1 MALFGSARDASL
13 VRSVNRELINNFVD
27 MEVAFYKLVLEDS
40 RANIYDESDN
50 KVYYSPMRIPCL
62 IEKGEKNYVGDDAGY
77 DSTREGFFNFLR
89 DDLKD
94 SNIKGNIGIGHTRWA
109 THGVP
114 NDVNAHP
121 HSDNSE
127 EFAIIHNGIIE
138 NYAEIKKDLLEE
150 GFEFKSDTDTEVVAV
165 ELSRKWNGQL
175 LKTVTDVAKNLEGT
189 YALVVTTTKEEGTIV
204 AGRLMSP
211 LVLGV
216 GENEVFLASDSA
228 AILEHTNKMI
238 FLENGDFVEIKNGQ
252 YKLFDSELNEIER
265 EIQEID
271 WEVSEAE
278 KLGHDHFM
286 YKEILEQSEVI
297 ERTISGRLETTSKEI
312 PIKQDEASKYE
323 KIWIVACGTA
333 YHAGLFGKDLF
344 EKVLGVP
351 VSVELASE
359 FRYREP
365 IVGENDLGIVISQSG
380 ETMDT
385 IAATEL
391 LKENG
396 AHVLALV
403 NVVGSSLARMADS
416 VFYLHVGPEIGVAS
430 TKAYLGML
438 VGQLLLA
445 KHWDSA
451 NKLDVSFDE
460 IAELPKLIEETMDC
474 EKQIK
479 DLSEKIYKKN
489 DIYFIGRGL
498 DYALAAEGALKL
510 KEISYLHAEAL
521 AAGEL
526 KHGTLALIEDG
537 TPIIV
542 TASQN
547 HLLDKTTSNVQEV
560 IARGA
565 YVIAIGDNQS
575 EKLENISD
583 EYVTLPD
590 SNEILTTVI
599 SIIPLQFIAY
609 HVANLN
615 GESIDQ
621 PRNLAKSVTVE

>member
-1 MALFGSARDASL
+1 MCGIIGYSGPKQPLPILLDGLSR
-13 VRSVNRELINNFVD
+13 
-27 MEVAFYKLVLEDS
+27 LEY
-40 RANIYDESDN
+40 R
-50 KVYYSPMRIPCL
+50 
-62 IEKGEKNYVGDDAGY
+62 GY
-77 DSTREGFFNFLR
+77 DSAGIAITDGQNLTIEKKEGKLQV
-89 DDLKD
+89 LKD
-94 SNIKGNIGIGHTRWA
+94 HLLDKEINGNIGIGHTRWA

-114 NDVNAHP
+114 SDENAHP
-121 HSDNSE
+121 HYDRNKD
-127 EFAIIHNGIIE
+127 FAIIHNGIIE
-138 NYAEIKKDLLEE
+138 NYAEMKEE
-150 GFEFKSDTDTEVVAV
+150 LQSDDYQFESETDTEVVAV
-165 ELSRKWNGQL
+165 ELSKQWTGNL
-175 LKTVTDVAKNLEGT
+175 LETVCKVAKELDGT
-189 YALVVTTTKEEGTIV
+189 YALVVTTTKQSDTIV
-204 AGRLMSP
+204 AGRMMSP

-216 GENEVFLASDSA
+216 GEGEVFLASDSA

-238 FLENGDFVEIKNGQ
+238 FLENGDFVEIKDGSYQ
-252 YKLFDSELNEIER
+252 LFDINMNKISR
-265 EIQEID
+265 EVQEID

-278 KLGHDHFM
+278 KSGHDHFM
-286 YKEILEQSEVI
+286 YKEILEQAEVI
-297 ERTISGRLETTSKEI
+297 ERTITGRLEIGSEEI
-312 PIKQDEASKYE
+312 PVDLNKAKQFE

-365 IVGENDLGIVISQSG
+365 IVGKNDLGIVISQSG

-391 LKENG
+391 LKENN

-416 VFYLHVGPEIGVAS
+416 VLYLHVGPEIGVAS

-445 KHWDSA
+445 KHWDESE
-451 NKLDVSFDE
+451 NLETTFDE
-460 IAELPKLIEETMDC
+460 IKQLPSLIKETLKC
-474 EKQIK
+474 ETQIK
-479 DLSEKIYKKN
+479 EISKSINEKK

-526 KHGTLALIEDG
+526 KHGTLALIENG
-537 TPIIV
+537 TPVIV
-542 TASQN
+542 TASQH

-560 IARGA
+560 KARGA
-565 YVIAIGDNQS
+565 YVIAIGDNS
-575 EKLENISD
+575 SKKLQDISND
-583 EYVTLPD
+583 YVTLPEA
-590 SNEILTTVI
+590 SEMLSTIV

>member
-1 MALFGSARDASL
+1 MCGIIGYSGPKEPLPI
-13 VRSVNRELINNFVD
+13 LISG
-27 MEVAFYKLVLEDS
+27 LSRLEY
-40 RANIYDESDN
+40 R
-50 KVYYSPMRIPCL
+50 
-62 IEKGEKNYVGDDAGY
+62 GY
-77 DSTREGFFNFLR
+77 DSAGVALIDGDNLSIEKKEGKLSV
-89 DDLKD
+89 LKEHLEGT
-94 SNIKGNIGIGHTRWA
+94 SIKGNIGIGHTRWA

-114 NDVNAHP
+114 SDVNAHP
-121 HSDNSE
+121 HSDNAN

-138 NYAEIKKDLLEE
+138 NYAELKDDLIQDDYNFISE
-150 GFEFKSDTDTEVVAV
+150 TDTEVVAV
-165 ELSRKWNGQL
+165 ELSRKWNGEL
-175 LKTVTDVAKNLEGT
+175 LDTVLDVAKSLEGT
-189 YALVVTTTKEEGTIV
+189 YALVVTSTKQPGTIV
-204 AGRLMSP
+204 AGRMMSP

-216 GENEVFLASDSA
+216 GEGEVFLASDSA
-228 AILEHTNKMI
+228 AILEYTNKMI
-238 FLENGDFVEIKNGQ
+238 FLENGDFVEINDGNFTLYDKEKNVITR
-252 YKLFDSELNEIER
+252 D
-265 EIQEID
+265 IQVID

-278 KLGHDHFM
+278 KAGHDHFM
-286 YKEILEQSEVI
+286 YKEILEQAEVI
-297 ERTISGRLETTSKEI
+297 ERTISGRIEKNSTEI
-312 PIKQDEASKYE
+312 PIHLDKAKKFE

-365 IVGENDLGIVISQSG
+365 IIGKNDLAIVISQSG

-396 AHVLALV
+396 SHVLALV

-445 KHWDSA
+445 KHWDSN
-451 NKLDVSFDE
+451 NKLDTSLEE
-460 IAELPKLIEETMDC
+460 IKALPYLIEEALKC
-474 EKQIK
+474 EDQVKEISK
-479 DLSEKIYKKN
+479 LIYKKK

-526 KHGTLALIEDG
+526 KHGTLALIEEG
-537 TPIIV
+537 TPVIV
-542 TASQN
+542 TASQR

-565 YVIAIGDNQS
+565 YVIAVGDVSSKKLKDISNNYIALPETS
-575 EKLENISD
+575 EMLSTI
-583 EYVTLPD
+583 
-590 SNEILTTVI
+590 I

>member
-1 MALFGSARDASL
+1 MCGIIGYSGPKEPLPI
-13 VRSVNRELINNFVD
+13 LISG
-27 MEVAFYKLVLEDS
+27 LSRLEY
-40 RANIYDESDN
+40 R
-50 KVYYSPMRIPCL
+50 
-62 IEKGEKNYVGDDAGY
+62 GY
-77 DSTREGFFNFLR
+77 DSAGVALIDGDNLSIEKKEGKLSV
-89 DDLKD
+89 LKEHLEGA
-94 SNIKGNIGIGHTRWA
+94 SIKGNIGIGHTRWA

-114 NDVNAHP
+114 SDVNAHP
-121 HSDNSE
+121 HADNAN

-138 NYAEIKKDLLEE
+138 NYAELKDDLIQDDYSFISE
-150 GFEFKSDTDTEVVAV
+150 TDTEVVAV
-165 ELSRKWNGQL
+165 ELSRKWNGEL
-175 LKTVTDVAKNLEGT
+175 LDTVLDVAKSLEGT
-189 YALVVTTTKEEGTIV
+189 YALVVTSTKQPGTIV
-204 AGRLMSP
+204 AGRMMSP

-216 GENEVFLASDSA
+216 GEGEVFLASDSA
-228 AILEHTNKMI
+228 AILEYTNKMI
-238 FLENGDFVEIKNGQ
+238 FLENGDFVEINDGNFTLYDVEKNVITR
-252 YKLFDSELNEIER
+252 D
-265 EIQEID
+265 IQIID

-278 KLGHDHFM
+278 KAGHDHFM
-286 YKEILEQSEVI
+286 YKEILEQAEVI
-297 ERTISGRLETTSKEI
+297 ERTITGRIEKNSTEI
-312 PIKQDEASKYE
+312 PIHLDKAKKFE

-344 EKVLGVP
+344 EKVLGIP

-391 LKENG
+391 LKENS

-445 KHWDSA
+445 KHWDSSD
-451 NKLDVSFDE
+451 KLDVSFDE
-460 IAELPKLIEETMDC
+460 ISELPKLIEQTMAC

-479 DLSEKIYKKN
+479 DISEKIYKKN

-526 KHGTLALIEDG
+526 KHGTLALIQDG

-575 EKLENISD
+575 KKLENISN

-609 HVANLN
+609 HVANLK

>member
-1 MALFGSARDASL
+1 MCGIIGYSGQRKPLPILLDGLSR
-13 VRSVNRELINNFVD
+13 
-27 MEVAFYKLVLEDS
+27 LEY
-40 RANIYDESDN
+40 R
-50 KVYYSPMRIPCL
+50 
-62 IEKGEKNYVGDDAGY
+62 GY
-77 DSTREGFFNFLR
+77 DSAGIAIIDGESLTIEKKEGKLQV
-89 DDLKD
+89 LKD
-94 SNIKGNIGIGHTRWA
+94 HLVDKEINGNIGIGHTRWA

-114 NDVNAHP
+114 SDENAHP
-121 HSDNSE
+121 HYDNNQD
-127 EFAIIHNGIIE
+127 FAIIHNGIIE
-138 NYAEIKKDLLEE
+138 NYAEMKEVLLNENN
-150 GFEFKSDTDTEVVAV
+150 EFKSETDTEVVAV
-165 ELSRKWNGQL
+165 ELSRQWTGNL
-175 LKTVTDVAKNLEGT
+175 LETVCNVAKGLEGT
-189 YALVVTTTKEEGTIV
+189 YALVVTTIKEPETIV
-204 AGRLMSP
+204 AGRMMSP

-216 GENEVFLASDSA
+216 GEDEVFLASDSA

-252 YKLFDSELNEIER
+252 YQLFDIDMNEITR
-265 EIQEID
+265 EVQIID

-278 KLGHDHFM
+278 KSGHDHFM

-297 ERTISGRLETTSKEI
+297 ERTITGRLELGSEQI
-312 PIKQDEASKYE
+312 PIDLEHAKKFE

-344 EKVLGVP
+344 EKVLGIP

-365 IVGENDLGIVISQSG
+365 IVGKNDLGIVISQSG

-391 LKENG
+391 LKDNG
-396 AHVLALV
+396 SHVLALV

-416 VFYLHVGPEIGVAS
+416 VLYLHVGPEIGVAS

-445 KHWDSA
+445 KHWDEF
-451 NKLDVSFDE
+451 NKLETSFDE
-460 IAELPKLIEETMDC
+460 ISELPFLIKKALEC
-474 EKQIK
+474 EPQIK
-479 DLSEKIYKKN
+479 EISKSINDKK

-526 KHGTLALIEDG
+526 KHGTLALIEKG
-537 TPIIV
+537 TPVVV
-542 TASQN
+542 TASQH

-560 IARGA
+560 KARGA
-565 YVIAIGDNQS
+565 YVIAIGDNS
-575 EKLENISD
+575 SKKLQDISD
-583 EYVTLPD
+583 NYVTLPEA
-590 SNEILTTVI
+590 SEMLSTII

>member
-1 MALFGSARDASL
+1 MNRNNLKQSLLQPARWNGDIMCGIVGYSGPKEPL
-13 VRSVNRELINNFVD
+13 PILING
-27 MEVAFYKLVLEDS
+27 LSRLEY
-40 RANIYDESDN
+40 R
-50 KVYYSPMRIPCL
+50 
-62 IEKGEKNYVGDDAGY
+62 GY
-77 DSTREGFFNFLR
+77 DSAGIAISDGNKIIVEKKEGKLDVLKNH
-89 DDLKD
+89 LKD
-94 SNIKGNIGIGHTRWA
+94 KNIKGNLGIGHTRWA

-138 NYAEIKKDLLEE
+138 NYAEIKKDLIEK
-150 GFEFKSDTDTEVVAV
+150 GFKFKSDTDTEVVAV

-175 LKTVTDVAKNLEGT
+175 LKTVTDVAKTLEGT
-189 YALVVTTTKEEGTIV
+189 YALVVTTTREEGTIV

-278 KLGHDHFM
+278 KLGYDHFM

-297 ERTISGRLETTSKEI
+297 ERTISGRLEKNSKEI

-333 YHAGLFGKDLF
+333 YHAGLFGKDIF

-451 NKLDVSFDE
+451 NKLDVSFNE
-460 IAELPKLIEETMDC
+460 IAELPKLIEETMAC

-479 DLSEKIYKKN
+479 EISEIICKKN

-526 KHGTLALIEDG
+526 KHGTLALIEEG

>member
-1 MALFGSARDASL
+1 MCGIIGYSGQ
-13 VRSVNRELINNFVD
+13 REPLPILLD
-27 MEVAFYKLVLEDS
+27 GLSRLEY
-40 RANIYDESDN
+40 R
-50 KVYYSPMRIPCL
+50 
-62 IEKGEKNYVGDDAGY
+62 GY
-77 DSTREGFFNFLR
+77 DSAGIAIIDGESLTIEKKEGKLQV
-89 DDLKD
+89 LKD
-94 SNIKGNIGIGHTRWA
+94 HLVDKEINGNIGIGHTRWA

-114 NDVNAHP
+114 SDENAHP
-121 HSDNSE
+121 HYDNNQD
-127 EFAIIHNGIIE
+127 FAIIHNGIIE
-138 NYAEIKKDLLEE
+138 NYAEMKEVLLNENN
-150 GFEFKSDTDTEVVAV
+150 EFKSETDTEVVSV
-165 ELSRKWNGQL
+165 ELSRQWTGNL
-175 LKTVTDVAKNLEGT
+175 LETVCNVAKGLEGT
-189 YALVVTTTKEEGTIV
+189 YALVVTTIKEPETIV
-204 AGRLMSP
+204 AGRMMSP

-216 GENEVFLASDSA
+216 GEDEVFLASDSA

-252 YKLFDSELNEIER
+252 YQLFDIDMNEITR
-265 EIQEID
+265 EVQIID

-278 KLGHDHFM
+278 KSGHDHFM

-297 ERTISGRLETTSKEI
+297 ERTITGRLELGSEQI
-312 PIKQDEASKYE
+312 PIDLEHAKKFE

-344 EKVLGVP
+344 EKVLGIP

-365 IVGENDLGIVISQSG
+365 IVGKNDLGIVISQSG

-391 LKENG
+391 LKDNG
-396 AHVLALV
+396 SHVLALV

-416 VFYLHVGPEIGVAS
+416 VLYLHVGPEIGVAS

-445 KHWDSA
+445 KHWDEF
-451 NKLDVSFDE
+451 NKLETSFDE
-460 IAELPKLIEETMDC
+460 ISELPFLIKKALEC
-474 EKQIK
+474 EPQIK
-479 DLSEKIYKKN
+479 EISKSINDKK

-526 KHGTLALIEDG
+526 KHGTLALIEKG
-537 TPIIV
+537 TPVVV
-542 TASQN
+542 TASQH

-560 IARGA
+560 KARGA
-565 YVIAIGDNQS
+565 YVIAIGDNS
-575 EKLENISD
+575 SKKLQDISD
-583 EYVTLPD
+583 NYVTLPEA
-590 SNEILTTVI
+590 SEMLSTII

>member
-1 MALFGSARDASL
+1 
-13 VRSVNRELINNFVD
+13 
-27 MEVAFYKLVLEDS
+27 MENIMCGIVGYSGPKEPLPILLGGLSRLEY
-40 RANIYDESDN
+40 R
-50 KVYYSPMRIPCL
+50 
-62 IEKGEKNYVGDDAGY
+62 GY
-77 DSTREGFFNFLR
+77 DSSGIAILNNNELIVEKKEGKLSSLIQHL
-89 DDLKD
+89 DGKT
-94 SNIKGNIGIGHTRWA
+94 IKGSIGIGHTRWA

-114 NDVNAHP
+114 SDKNAHP
-121 HSDNSE
+121 HSDNQN
-127 EFAIIHNGIIE
+127 EFAIIHNGIVE
-138 NYAEIKKDLLEE
+138 NYSEMKDELIEQ
-150 GFEFKSDTDTEVVAV
+150 GYTFSSDTDTEVVAV
-165 ELSRKWNGQL
+165 ELSNEWSGDL
-175 LKTVTDVAKNLEGT
+175 LETVLNVAKKLEGT
-189 YALVVTTTKEEGTIV
+189 YALVVTTVKQPDVIV
-204 AGRLMSP
+204 AGRMMSP

-216 GENEVFLASDSA
+216 GDDEVFLASDSA

-238 FLENGDFVEIKNGQ
+238 FLENGDFVKIENGHFE
-252 YKLFDSELNEIER
+252 LFDINKNKISR
-265 EIQEID
+265 EIQVID

-278 KLGHDHFM
+278 KGGHDHFM
-286 YKEILEQSEVI
+286 YKEILEQPEVI
-297 ERTISGRLETTSKEI
+297 ERTISGRLAGSESDI
-312 PIKQDEASKYE
+312 PISREEAQKFE

-365 IVGENDLGIVISQSG
+365 IVGKNDLGIVISQSG

-391 LKENG
+391 LKEND
-396 AHVLALV
+396 AHVLAFV

-416 VFYLHVGPEIGVAS
+416 VLYLHVGPEIGVAS

-438 VGQLLLA
+438 IGQLLVA
-445 KHWDSA
+445 KHWDEE
-451 NKLDVSFDE
+451 NKLNISYDE
-460 IAELPKLIEETMDC
+460 INELPKLIQETLNC
-474 EKQIK
+474 EDQIK
-479 DLSEKIYKKN
+479 SLSKKISKKK

-526 KHGTLALIEDG
+526 KHGTLALIEDD
-537 TPIIV
+537 TPVIV

-565 YVIAIGDNQS
+565 YVISIGDNS
-575 EKLENISD
+575 SKKLEDISN
-583 EYVTLPD
+583 EYVTLP
-590 SNEILTTVI
+590 TTSEVLSTII

>member
-1 MALFGSARDASL
+1 MCGIVGYSGPKEPLPILLGGLSR
-13 VRSVNRELINNFVD
+13 
-27 MEVAFYKLVLEDS
+27 LEY
-40 RANIYDESDN
+40 R
-50 KVYYSPMRIPCL
+50 
-62 IEKGEKNYVGDDAGY
+62 GY
-77 DSTREGFFNFLR
+77 DSAGIAILNNNDLIVEKKEGKLSS
-89 DDLKD
+89 LVQHLEGKT
-94 SNIKGNIGIGHTRWA
+94 IKGNIGIGHTRWA

-114 NDVNAHP
+114 SDKNAHP
-121 HSDNSE
+121 HSDNQN
-127 EFAIIHNGIIE
+127 EFAIIHNGIVE
-138 NYAEIKKDLLEE
+138 NYSEMKNELIEQ
-150 GFEFKSDTDTEVVAV
+150 GYTFSSDTDTEVVAV
-165 ELSRKWNGQL
+165 ELSKEWSGDL
-175 LKTVTDVAKNLEGT
+175 LETVLNVAKKLEGT
-189 YALVVTTTKEEGTIV
+189 YALVVTTVKQPDVIV
-204 AGRLMSP
+204 AGRMMSP

-216 GENEVFLASDSA
+216 GDDEVFLASDSA

-238 FLENGDFVEIKNGQ
+238 FLENGDFVKIENGHFE
-252 YKLFDSELNEIER
+252 LFDINKNKISR
-265 EIQEID
+265 EIQVID

-278 KLGHDHFM
+278 KGGHDHFM
-286 YKEILEQSEVI
+286 YKEILEQPEVI
-297 ERTISGRLETTSKEI
+297 ERTISGRLAGSESDI
-312 PIKQDEASKYE
+312 PISREEAQKFE

-365 IVGENDLGIVISQSG
+365 IVGKNDLGIVISQSG

-391 LKENG
+391 LKEND
-396 AHVLALV
+396 AHVLAFV

-416 VFYLHVGPEIGVAS
+416 VLYLHVGPEIGVAS

-438 VGQLLLA
+438 IGQLLVA
-445 KHWDSA
+445 KHWDEE
-451 NKLDVSFDE
+451 NKLNISYDE
-460 IAELPKLIEETMDC
+460 INELPKLIQETLNC
-474 EKQIK
+474 EDQIK
-479 DLSEKIYKKN
+479 SLSKKISKKK

-526 KHGTLALIEDG
+526 KHGTLALIEDD
-537 TPIIV
+537 TPVIV

-565 YVIAIGDNQS
+565 YVISIGDNS
-575 EKLENISD
+575 SKKLEDISN
-583 EYVTLPD
+583 EYVTLP
-590 SNEILTTVI
+590 TTSEVLSTII

>member
-1 MALFGSARDASL
+1 MCGIIGYSGPKQPLPIL
-13 VRSVNRELINNFVD
+13 
-27 MEVAFYKLVLEDS
+27 LEGLS
-40 RANIYDESDN
+40 RLEY
-50 KVYYSPMRIPCL
+50 R
-62 IEKGEKNYVGDDAGY
+62 GY
-77 DSTREGFFNFLR
+77 DSAGIAITDGPNLTIEKKEGKLQV
-89 DDLKD
+89 LKD
-94 SNIKGNIGIGHTRWA
+94 HLLNKEINVNIGIGHTRWA

-114 NDVNAHP
+114 SDENAHP
-121 HSDNSE
+121 HYDRNKD
-127 EFAIIHNGIIE
+127 FAIIHNGIIE
-138 NYAEIKKDLLEE
+138 NYAEMKEE
-150 GFEFKSDTDTEVVAV
+150 LQSDDYQFESETDTEVVAV
-165 ELSRKWNGQL
+165 ELSKQWTGNL
-175 LKTVTDVAKNLEGT
+175 LETVCKVAKELDGT
-189 YALVVTTTKEEGTIV
+189 YALVVTTTKQSDTIV
-204 AGRLMSP
+204 AGRMMSP

-216 GENEVFLASDSA
+216 GEGEVFLASDSA

-238 FLENGDFVEIKNGQ
+238 FLENGDFVEIKDGSYQ
-252 YKLFDSELNEIER
+252 LFDINMNKISR
-265 EIQEID
+265 EVQEID
-271 WEVSEAE
+271 WKVSEAE
-278 KLGHDHFM
+278 KSGHDHFM
-286 YKEILEQSEVI
+286 YKEILEQAEVI
-297 ERTISGRLETTSKEI
+297 ERTITGRLEIGSEEI
-312 PIKQDEASKYE
+312 PVDLNKAKQFE

-365 IVGENDLGIVISQSG
+365 LVGENDLGIVISQSG

-391 LKENG
+391 LKENN

-416 VFYLHVGPEIGVAS
+416 VLYLHVGPEIGVAS

-445 KHWDSA
+445 KHWDESE
-451 NKLDVSFDE
+451 NLETTFDE
-460 IAELPKLIEETMDC
+460 IKQLPSLIKETLKC
-474 EKQIK
+474 ETQIK
-479 DLSEKIYKKN
+479 EISKSINEKK

-526 KHGTLALIEDG
+526 KHGTLALIENG
-537 TPIIV
+537 TPVIV
-542 TASQN
+542 TASQH

-560 IARGA
+560 KARGA
-565 YVIAIGDNQS
+565 YVIAIGDNS
-575 EKLENISD
+575 SKKLQDISND
-583 EYVTLPD
+583 YVTLPEA
-590 SNEILTTVI
+590 SEMLSTIV

>member
-1 MALFGSARDASL
+1 MCGIIGYSGPKEPLPI
-13 VRSVNRELINNFVD
+13 LISG
-27 MEVAFYKLVLEDS
+27 LSRLEY
-40 RANIYDESDN
+40 R
-50 KVYYSPMRIPCL
+50 
-62 IEKGEKNYVGDDAGY
+62 GY
-77 DSTREGFFNFLR
+77 DSAGVALIDGDNLSIEKKEGKLSV
-89 DDLKD
+89 LKEHLEGTL
-94 SNIKGNIGIGHTRWA
+94 IKGNIGIGHTRWA

-114 NDVNAHP
+114 SDVNAHP
-121 HSDNSE
+121 HADNAN

-138 NYAEIKKDLLEE
+138 NYAELKDDLIQDDYSFISE
-150 GFEFKSDTDTEVVAV
+150 TDTEVVAV
-165 ELSRKWNGQL
+165 ELSRKWNGEL
-175 LKTVTDVAKNLEGT
+175 LDTVLDVAKSLEGT
-189 YALVVTTTKEEGTIV
+189 YALVVTSTKQPGTIV
-204 AGRLMSP
+204 AGRMMSP

-216 GENEVFLASDSA
+216 GEGEVFLASDSA
-228 AILEHTNKMI
+228 AILEYTNKMI
-238 FLENGDFVEIKNGQ
+238 FLENGDFVEINDGNYTLYDIEK
-252 YKLFDSELNEIER
+252 NEITR
-265 EIQEID
+265 DIQVID

-278 KLGHDHFM
+278 KAGHDHFM
-286 YKEILEQSEVI
+286 YKEILEQAEVI
-297 ERTISGRLETTSKEI
+297 ERTIAGRIEKNSTEI
-312 PIKQDEASKYE
+312 PIHLDKAKKFE

-344 EKVLGVP
+344 EKVLGIP

-451 NKLDVSFDE
+451 DKLDVSFDE
-460 IAELPKLIEETMDC
+460 ISELPKLIDQTMAC

-479 DLSEKIYKKN
+479 DISEKIYKKN

-537 TPIIV
+537 TPVIV

-575 EKLENISD
+575 KKLENISD

>member
-1 MALFGSARDASL
+1 MCGIIGYSGPKEPLPI
-13 VRSVNRELINNFVD
+13 LISG
-27 MEVAFYKLVLEDS
+27 LSRLEY
-40 RANIYDESDN
+40 R
-50 KVYYSPMRIPCL
+50 
-62 IEKGEKNYVGDDAGY
+62 GY
-77 DSTREGFFNFLR
+77 DSAGVALIDGDNLSIEKKEGKLSV
-89 DDLKD
+89 LKEHLEET
-94 SNIKGNIGIGHTRWA
+94 SIKGNIGIGHTRWA

-114 NDVNAHP
+114 SDVNAHP
-121 HSDNSE
+121 HADNAN

-138 NYAEIKKDLLEE
+138 NYAELKDDLIQDDYSFISE
-150 GFEFKSDTDTEVVAV
+150 TDTEVVAV
-165 ELSRKWNGQL
+165 ELSRKWNGEL
-175 LKTVTDVAKNLEGT
+175 LDTVLDVAKSLDGT
-189 YALVVTTTKEEGTIV
+189 YALVVTSTKQPGTIV
-204 AGRLMSP
+204 AGRMMSP

-216 GENEVFLASDSA
+216 GEGEVFLASDSA
-228 AILEHTNKMI
+228 AILEYTNKMI
-238 FLENGDFVEIKNGQ
+238 FLENGDFVEINDGNFTLYDIEKNVITR
-252 YKLFDSELNEIER
+252 D
-265 EIQEID
+265 IQVID

-278 KLGHDHFM
+278 KAGHDHFM
-286 YKEILEQSEVI
+286 YKEILEQAEVI
-297 ERTISGRLETTSKEI
+297 ERTIAGRIEKNSTEI
-312 PIKQDEASKYE
+312 PIHLDKAKKFE

-365 IVGENDLGIVISQSG
+365 IIGKNDLAIVISQSG

-396 AHVLALV
+396 SHVLALV

-445 KHWDSA
+445 KHWDSN
-451 NKLDVSFDE
+451 NKLDTSLEE
-460 IAELPKLIEETMDC
+460 IKALPSLIEEALKC
-474 EKQIK
+474 EDQVKQISK
-479 DLSEKIYKKN
+479 LIYKKK

-526 KHGTLALIEDG
+526 KHGTLALIEEG
-537 TPIIV
+537 TPVIV
-542 TASQN
+542 TASQR

-565 YVIAIGDNQS
+565 YVIAVGDVSSKKLKDISNNYIALPETS
-575 EKLENISD
+575 EMLSTI
-583 EYVTLPD
+583 
-590 SNEILTTVI
+590 I

>member
-1 MALFGSARDASL
+1 MCGIIGYSGPKQPLPIL
-13 VRSVNRELINNFVD
+13 
-27 MEVAFYKLVLEDS
+27 LEGLS
-40 RANIYDESDN
+40 RLEY
-50 KVYYSPMRIPCL
+50 R
-62 IEKGEKNYVGDDAGY
+62 GY
-77 DSTREGFFNFLR
+77 DSAGIAITDGPNLTIEKKEGKLQV
-89 DDLKD
+89 LKD
-94 SNIKGNIGIGHTRWA
+94 HLLNKEINGNIGIGHTRWA

-114 NDVNAHP
+114 SDENAHP
-121 HSDNSE
+121 HYDRNKD
-127 EFAIIHNGIIE
+127 FAIIHNGIIE
-138 NYAEIKKDLLEE
+138 NYAEMKEE
-150 GFEFKSDTDTEVVAV
+150 LQSDDYQFESETDTEVVAV
-165 ELSRKWNGQL
+165 ELSKQWTGNL
-175 LKTVTDVAKNLEGT
+175 LETVCKVAKELDGT
-189 YALVVTTTKEEGTIV
+189 YALVVTTTKQSDTIV
-204 AGRLMSP
+204 AGRMMSP

-216 GENEVFLASDSA
+216 GEGEVFLASDSA

-238 FLENGDFVEIKNGQ
+238 FLENGDFVEIKDGSYQ
-252 YKLFDSELNEIER
+252 LFDINMNKISR
-265 EIQEID
+265 EVQEID
-271 WEVSEAE
+271 WKVSEAE
-278 KLGHDHFM
+278 KSGHDHFM
-286 YKEILEQSEVI
+286 YKEILEQAEVI
-297 ERTISGRLETTSKEI
+297 ERTLTGRLEIGSEEI
-312 PIKQDEASKYE
+312 PVDLNKAKQFE

-391 LKENG
+391 LKENN

-416 VFYLHVGPEIGVAS
+416 VLYLHVGPEIGVAS

-445 KHWDSA
+445 KHWDESE
-451 NKLDVSFDE
+451 NLETTFDE
-460 IAELPKLIEETMDC
+460 IKQLPFLIKETLKC
-474 EKQIK
+474 ESQIK
-479 DLSEKIYKKN
+479 EISKSINEKK

-526 KHGTLALIEDG
+526 KHGTLALIENG
-537 TPIIV
+537 TPVIV
-542 TASQN
+542 TASQH

-560 IARGA
+560 KARGA
-565 YVIAIGDNQS
+565 YVIAIGDNS
-575 EKLENISD
+575 SKKLQDISND
-583 EYVTLPD
+583 YVTLPEA
-590 SNEILTTVI
+590 SEMLSTIV

>member
-1 MALFGSARDASL
+1 
-13 VRSVNRELINNFVD
+13 
-27 MEVAFYKLVLEDS
+27 MENIMCGIVGYSGPKEPLPILLGGLSRLEY
-40 RANIYDESDN
+40 R
-50 KVYYSPMRIPCL
+50 
-62 IEKGEKNYVGDDAGY
+62 GY
-77 DSTREGFFNFLR
+77 DSSGIAILNNNDLIIEKKEGKLSS
-89 DDLKD
+89 LVQHLEGKT
-94 SNIKGNIGIGHTRWA
+94 IKGSIGIGHTRWA

-114 NDVNAHP
+114 SDNNAHP
-121 HSDNSE
+121 HSDNQN
-127 EFAIIHNGIIE
+127 EFAIIHNGIVE
-138 NYAEIKKDLLEE
+138 NYSEMKDELIEQ
-150 GFEFKSDTDTEVVAV
+150 GYTFSSDTDTEVVAV
-165 ELSRKWNGQL
+165 ELSNEWSGDL
-175 LKTVTDVAKNLEGT
+175 LETVLNVAKKLEGT
-189 YALVVTTTKEEGTIV
+189 YALVVTTVKQPDVIV
-204 AGRLMSP
+204 AGRMMSP

-216 GENEVFLASDSA
+216 GDDEVFLASDSA

-238 FLENGDFVEIKNGQ
+238 FLENGDFVKIENGHFE
-252 YKLFDSELNEIER
+252 LFDINKNKISR
-265 EIQEID
+265 EIQVID

-278 KLGHDHFM
+278 KGGHDHFM
-286 YKEILEQSEVI
+286 YKEILEQPEVI
-297 ERTISGRLETTSKEI
+297 ERTISGRLAGSESDI
-312 PIKQDEASKYE
+312 PISREEAQKFE

-365 IVGENDLGIVISQSG
+365 IVGKNDLGIVISQSG

-391 LKENG
+391 LKEND
-396 AHVLALV
+396 AHVLAFV

-416 VFYLHVGPEIGVAS
+416 VLYLHVGPEIGVAS

-438 VGQLLLA
+438 IGQLLVA
-445 KHWDSA
+445 KHWDEE
-451 NKLDVSFDE
+451 NKLNISYDE
-460 IAELPKLIEETMDC
+460 INELPKLIQETLNC
-474 EKQIK
+474 EDQIK
-479 DLSEKIYKKN
+479 SLSKKISKKK

-526 KHGTLALIEDG
+526 KHGTLALIEDD
-537 TPIIV
+537 TPVIV

-565 YVIAIGDNQS
+565 YVISIGDNS
-575 EKLENISD
+575 SKKLEDISN
-583 EYVTLPD
+583 EYVTLP
-590 SNEILTTVI
+590 TTSEVLSTII

>member
-1 MALFGSARDASL
+1 MCGIIGYSGPKQPLPIL
-13 VRSVNRELINNFVD
+13 
-27 MEVAFYKLVLEDS
+27 LEGLS
-40 RANIYDESDN
+40 RLEY
-50 KVYYSPMRIPCL
+50 R
-62 IEKGEKNYVGDDAGY
+62 GY
-77 DSTREGFFNFLR
+77 DSAGIAISDGPNLTIEKKEGKLQV
-89 DDLKD
+89 LKD
-94 SNIKGNIGIGHTRWA
+94 HLLNKEINGNIGIGHTRWA

-114 NDVNAHP
+114 SDENAHP
-121 HSDNSE
+121 HYDRNKD
-127 EFAIIHNGIIE
+127 FAIIHNGIIE
-138 NYAEIKKDLLEE
+138 NYAEMKEE
-150 GFEFKSDTDTEVVAV
+150 LQSDDYQFESETDTEVVAV
-165 ELSRKWNGQL
+165 ELSKQWTGNL
-175 LKTVTDVAKNLEGT
+175 LETVCKVAKELDGT
-189 YALVVTTTKEEGTIV
+189 YALVVTTTKQSDTIV
-204 AGRLMSP
+204 AGRMMSP

-216 GENEVFLASDSA
+216 GEGEVFLASDSA

-238 FLENGDFVEIKNGQ
+238 FLENGDFVEIKDGSYQ
-252 YKLFDSELNEIER
+252 LFDINMNKISR
-265 EIQEID
+265 EVQEID

-278 KLGHDHFM
+278 KSGHDHFM
-286 YKEILEQSEVI
+286 YKEILEQAEVI
-297 ERTISGRLETTSKEI
+297 ERTITGRLEIGSEEI
-312 PIKQDEASKYE
+312 PVDLNKAKQFE

-391 LKENG
+391 LKENN

-416 VFYLHVGPEIGVAS
+416 VLYLHVGPEIGVAS

-445 KHWDSA
+445 KHWDESD
-451 NKLDVSFDE
+451 NLETTFDE
-460 IAELPKLIEETMDC
+460 IKQLPLLIKETLKC
-474 EKQIK
+474 ESQIK
-479 DLSEKIYKKN
+479 EISKSINEKK

-526 KHGTLALIEDG
+526 KHGTLALIENG
-537 TPIIV
+537 TPVIV
-542 TASQN
+542 TASQH

-560 IARGA
+560 KARGA
-565 YVIAIGDNQS
+565 YVIAIGDNS
-575 EKLENISD
+575 SKKLQDISND
-583 EYVTLPD
+583 YVTLPEA
-590 SNEILTTVI
+590 SEMLSTIV

>member
-1 MALFGSARDASL
+1 MCGIIGYSGQRKPLPILLDGLSR
-13 VRSVNRELINNFVD
+13 
-27 MEVAFYKLVLEDS
+27 LEY
-40 RANIYDESDN
+40 R
-50 KVYYSPMRIPCL
+50 
-62 IEKGEKNYVGDDAGY
+62 GY
-77 DSTREGFFNFLR
+77 DSAGIAIIDGESLTIEKKEGKLQV
-89 DDLKD
+89 LKD
-94 SNIKGNIGIGHTRWA
+94 HLVDKEINGNIGIGHTRWA

-114 NDVNAHP
+114 SDENAHP
-121 HSDNSE
+121 HYDNNQD
-127 EFAIIHNGIIE
+127 FAIIHNGIIE
-138 NYAEIKKDLLEE
+138 NYAEMKEVLLNENN
-150 GFEFKSDTDTEVVAV
+150 EFKSETDTEVVAV
-165 ELSRKWNGQL
+165 ELSRQWTGNL
-175 LKTVTDVAKNLEGT
+175 LETVCNVAKGLEGT
-189 YALVVTTTKEEGTIV
+189 YALVVTTIKEPETIV
-204 AGRLMSP
+204 AGRMMSP

-216 GENEVFLASDSA
+216 GEDEVFLASDSA

-252 YKLFDSELNEIER
+252 YQLFDIDMNEITR
-265 EIQEID
+265 EVQVID

-278 KLGHDHFM
+278 KSGHDHFM

-297 ERTISGRLETTSKEI
+297 ERTITGRLELGSEQI
-312 PIKQDEASKYE
+312 PIDLEHAKKFE

-344 EKVLGVP
+344 EKVLGIP

-365 IVGENDLGIVISQSG
+365 IVGKNDLGIVISQSG

-391 LKENG
+391 LKDNG
-396 AHVLALV
+396 SHVLALV

-416 VFYLHVGPEIGVAS
+416 VLYLHVGPEIGVAS

-445 KHWDSA
+445 KHWDEF
-451 NKLDVSFDE
+451 NKLETSFDE
-460 IAELPKLIEETMDC
+460 ISELPFLIKKALEC
-474 EKQIK
+474 EPQIK
-479 DLSEKIYKKN
+479 EISKSINDKK

-526 KHGTLALIEDG
+526 KHGTLALIEKG
-537 TPIIV
+537 TPVVV
-542 TASQN
+542 TASQH

-560 IARGA
+560 KARGA
-565 YVIAIGDNQS
+565 YVIAIGDNS
-575 EKLENISD
+575 SKKLQDISD
-583 EYVTLPD
+583 NYVTLPEA
-590 SNEILTTVI
+590 SEMLSTII

>member
-1 MALFGSARDASL
+1 MLK
-13 VRSVNRELINNFVD
+13 EH
-27 MEVAFYKLVLEDS
+27 LEGTS
-40 RANIYDESDN
+40 
-50 KVYYSPMRIPCL
+50 
-62 IEKGEKNYVGDDAGY
+62 
-77 DSTREGFFNFLR
+77 
-89 DDLKD
+89 
-94 SNIKGNIGIGHTRWA
+94 IKGNIGIGHTRWA

-114 NDVNAHP
+114 SDVNAHP
-121 HSDNSE
+121 HADNAN

-138 NYAEIKKDLLEE
+138 NYAELKDDLIQDDYSFISET
-150 GFEFKSDTDTEVVAV
+150 DTDVVAV
-165 ELSRKWNGQL
+165 ELSRKWNGEL
-175 LKTVTDVAKNLEGT
+175 LDTVLDVAKSLDGT
-189 YALVVTTTKEEGTIV
+189 YALVVTSTKQPGTIV
-204 AGRLMSP
+204 AGRMMSP

-216 GENEVFLASDSA
+216 GEGEVFLASDSA
-228 AILEHTNKMI
+228 AILEYTNKMI
-238 FLENGDFVEIKNGQ
+238 FLENGDFVEINDGNFTLYDIEKNVITR
-252 YKLFDSELNEIER
+252 D
-265 EIQEID
+265 IQVID

-278 KLGHDHFM
+278 KAGHDHFM
-286 YKEILEQSEVI
+286 YKEILEQAEVI
-297 ERTISGRLETTSKEI
+297 ERTIAGRIEKNSTEI
-312 PIKQDEASKYE
+312 PIHLDKAKKFE

-365 IVGENDLGIVISQSG
+365 IIGKNDLAIVISQSG

-396 AHVLALV
+396 SHVLALV

-445 KHWDSA
+445 KHWDSN
-451 NKLDVSFDE
+451 NKLDTSLEE
-460 IAELPKLIEETMDC
+460 IKALPSLIEEALKC
-474 EKQIK
+474 EDQVKEISK
-479 DLSEKIYKKN
+479 LIYKKK

-526 KHGTLALIEDG
+526 KHGTLALIEEG
-537 TPIIV
+537 TPVIV
-542 TASQN
+542 TASQR

-565 YVIAIGDNQS
+565 YVIAVGDVSSKKLKDISNNFIALPETS
-575 EKLENISD
+575 EMLSTI
-583 EYVTLPD
+583 
-590 SNEILTTVI
+590 I

>member
-1 MALFGSARDASL
+1 MCGIIGYSGPKQPLPILLDGLSR
-13 VRSVNRELINNFVD
+13 
-27 MEVAFYKLVLEDS
+27 LEY
-40 RANIYDESDN
+40 R
-50 KVYYSPMRIPCL
+50 
-62 IEKGEKNYVGDDAGY
+62 GY
-77 DSTREGFFNFLR
+77 DSAGIAITDGQNLTIEKKEGKLQV
-89 DDLKD
+89 LKD
-94 SNIKGNIGIGHTRWA
+94 HLFDKEINGNIGIGHTRWA

-114 NDVNAHP
+114 SDENAHP
-121 HSDNSE
+121 HYDRNKD
-127 EFAIIHNGIIE
+127 FAIIHNGIIE
-138 NYAEIKKDLLEE
+138 NYAEMKEKLQSDDYQ
-150 GFEFKSDTDTEVVAV
+150 FESETDTEVVAV
-165 ELSRKWNGQL
+165 ELSKQWTGNL
-175 LKTVTDVAKNLEGT
+175 LETVCKVAKELDGT
-189 YALVVTTTKEEGTIV
+189 YALVVTTTKQSDTIV
-204 AGRLMSP
+204 AGRMMSP

-216 GENEVFLASDSA
+216 GEGEVFLASDSA

-238 FLENGDFVEIKNGQ
+238 FLENGDFVEIKDGSYQ
-252 YKLFDSELNEIER
+252 LFDINMNKISR
-265 EIQEID
+265 EVQEID
-271 WEVSEAE
+271 WKVSEAE
-278 KLGHDHFM
+278 KSGHDHFM
-286 YKEILEQSEVI
+286 YKEILEQAEVI
-297 ERTISGRLETTSKEI
+297 ERTITGRLEIGSEEI
-312 PIKQDEASKYE
+312 PVDLNKAKQFE

-365 IVGENDLGIVISQSG
+365 IVGKNDLGIVISQSG

-391 LKENG
+391 LKENN

-416 VFYLHVGPEIGVAS
+416 VLYLHVGPEIGVAS

-445 KHWDSA
+445 KHWDESE
-451 NKLDVSFDE
+451 NLETTFDE
-460 IAELPKLIEETMDC
+460 IKQLPSLIKETLKC
-474 EKQIK
+474 ETQIK
-479 DLSEKIYKKN
+479 EISKSINEKK

-526 KHGTLALIEDG
+526 KHGTLALIENG
-537 TPIIV
+537 TPVIV
-542 TASQN
+542 TASQH

-560 IARGA
+560 KARGA
-565 YVIAIGDNQS
+565 YVIAIGDNS
-575 EKLENISD
+575 SKKLQDISND
-583 EYVTLPD
+583 YVTLPEA
-590 SNEILTTVI
+590 SEMLSTIV

>member
-1 MALFGSARDASL
+1 MCGIIGYSGPKQPLPIL
-13 VRSVNRELINNFVD
+13 
-27 MEVAFYKLVLEDS
+27 LEGLS
-40 RANIYDESDN
+40 RLEY
-50 KVYYSPMRIPCL
+50 R
-62 IEKGEKNYVGDDAGY
+62 GY
-77 DSTREGFFNFLR
+77 DSAGIAITDGPNLTIEKKEGKLQV
-89 DDLKD
+89 LKD
-94 SNIKGNIGIGHTRWA
+94 NLLNKEINGNIGIGHTRWA

-114 NDVNAHP
+114 SDENAHP
-121 HSDNSE
+121 HYDRNKD
-127 EFAIIHNGIIE
+127 FALIHNGIIE
-138 NYAEIKKDLLEE
+138 NYAEMKEE
-150 GFEFKSDTDTEVVAV
+150 LQSDDYQFESETDTEVVAV
-165 ELSRKWNGQL
+165 ELSKQWTGNL
-175 LKTVTDVAKNLEGT
+175 LETVCKVAKELDGT
-189 YALVVTTTKEEGTIV
+189 YALVVTTTKQSDTIV
-204 AGRLMSP
+204 AGRMMSP

-216 GENEVFLASDSA
+216 GEGEVFLASDSA

-238 FLENGDFVEIKNGQ
+238 FLENGDFVEIKDGSYQ
-252 YKLFDSELNEIER
+252 LFDINMNKISR
-265 EIQEID
+265 EVQEID
-271 WEVSEAE
+271 WKVSEAE
-278 KLGHDHFM
+278 KSGHDHFM
-286 YKEILEQSEVI
+286 YKEILEQAEVI
-297 ERTISGRLETTSKEI
+297 ERTITGRLEIGSEEI
-312 PIKQDEASKYE
+312 PVDLDKAKQFE

-365 IVGENDLGIVISQSG
+365 IVGKNDLGIVISQSG

-391 LKENG
+391 LKENN

-416 VFYLHVGPEIGVAS
+416 VLYLHVGPEIGVAS

-445 KHWDSA
+445 KHWDESE
-451 NKLDVSFDE
+451 NLETTFDE
-460 IAELPKLIEETMDC
+460 IKQLPSLIKETLKC
-474 EKQIK
+474 ETQIK
-479 DLSEKIYKKN
+479 EISKSINEKK

-526 KHGTLALIEDG
+526 KHGTLALIENG
-537 TPIIV
+537 TPVIV
-542 TASQN
+542 TASQH

-560 IARGA
+560 KARGA
-565 YVIAIGDNQS
+565 YVIAIGDNS
-575 EKLENISD
+575 SKKLQDISND
-583 EYVTLPD
+583 YVTLPEA
-590 SNEILTTVI
+590 SEMLSTIV

>member
-1 MALFGSARDASL
+1 MCGIVGYSGPKEPLPILLGGLSR
-13 VRSVNRELINNFVD
+13 
-27 MEVAFYKLVLEDS
+27 LEY
-40 RANIYDESDN
+40 R
-50 KVYYSPMRIPCL
+50 
-62 IEKGEKNYVGDDAGY
+62 GY
-77 DSTREGFFNFLR
+77 DSAGIAILNNNDLVVEKKEGKLSS
-89 DDLKD
+89 LVQHLEGKT
-94 SNIKGNIGIGHTRWA
+94 IKGNIGIGHTRWA

-114 NDVNAHP
+114 SDKNAHP
-121 HSDNSE
+121 HSDNQN
-127 EFAIIHNGIIE
+127 EFAIIHNGIVE
-138 NYAEIKKDLLEE
+138 NYSEMKNELIEQ
-150 GFEFKSDTDTEVVAV
+150 GYTFSSDTDTEVVAV
-165 ELSRKWNGQL
+165 ELSKEWSGDL
-175 LKTVTDVAKNLEGT
+175 LETVLNVAKKLEGT
-189 YALVVTTTKEEGTIV
+189 YALVVTTVKQPDVIV
-204 AGRLMSP
+204 AGRMMSP

-216 GENEVFLASDSA
+216 GDDEVFLASDSA

-238 FLENGDFVEIKNGQ
+238 FLENGDFVKIENGRFE
-252 YKLFDSELNEIER
+252 LFDINKNKISR
-265 EIQEID
+265 EIQVID

-278 KLGHDHFM
+278 KGGHDHFM
-286 YKEILEQSEVI
+286 YKEILEQPEVI
-297 ERTISGRLETTSKEI
+297 ERTISGRLAGSESDIPISKE
-312 PIKQDEASKYE
+312 EAQKFE

-365 IVGENDLGIVISQSG
+365 IVGKNDLGIVISQSG

-391 LKENG
+391 LKEND
-396 AHVLALV
+396 AHVLAFV

-416 VFYLHVGPEIGVAS
+416 VLYLHVGPEIGVAS

-438 VGQLLLA
+438 IGQLLVA
-445 KHWDSA
+445 KHWDEE
-451 NKLDVSFDE
+451 NKLNISYDE
-460 IAELPKLIEETMDC
+460 INELPKLIQETLNC
-474 EKQIK
+474 EDQIK
-479 DLSEKIYKKN
+479 SLSKKISKKK

-526 KHGTLALIEDG
+526 KHGTLALIEDD
-537 TPIIV
+537 TPVIV

-565 YVIAIGDNQS
+565 YVISIGDNS
-575 EKLENISD
+575 SKKLEDISN
-583 EYVTLPD
+583 EYVTLP
-590 SNEILTTVI
+590 TTSEVLSTII

>member
-1 MALFGSARDASL
+1 MCGIIGYSGPKQPLPILLDGLSR
-13 VRSVNRELINNFVD
+13 
-27 MEVAFYKLVLEDS
+27 LEY
-40 RANIYDESDN
+40 R
-50 KVYYSPMRIPCL
+50 
-62 IEKGEKNYVGDDAGY
+62 GY
-77 DSTREGFFNFLR
+77 DSAGIAITDGQNLTIEKKEGKLQV
-89 DDLKD
+89 LKD
-94 SNIKGNIGIGHTRWA
+94 HLFDKEINGNIGIGHTRWA

-114 NDVNAHP
+114 SDENAHP
-121 HSDNSE
+121 HYDRNKD
-127 EFAIIHNGIIE
+127 FAIIHNGIIE
-138 NYAEIKKDLLEE
+138 NYAEMKEE
-150 GFEFKSDTDTEVVAV
+150 LQSDDYQFESETDTEVVAV
-165 ELSRKWNGQL
+165 ELSKQWTGNL
-175 LKTVTDVAKNLEGT
+175 LETVCKVAKELDGT
-189 YALVVTTTKEEGTIV
+189 YALVVTTTKQSDTIV
-204 AGRLMSP
+204 AGRMMSP

-216 GENEVFLASDSA
+216 GEGEVFLASDSA

-238 FLENGDFVEIKNGQ
+238 FLENGDFVEIKDGSYQ
-252 YKLFDSELNEIER
+252 LFDINMNKISR
-265 EIQEID
+265 EVQEID

-278 KLGHDHFM
+278 KSGHDHFM
-286 YKEILEQSEVI
+286 YKEILEQAEVI
-297 ERTISGRLETTSKEI
+297 ERTITGRLEIGSEEI
-312 PIKQDEASKYE
+312 PVDLNIAKQFE

-365 IVGENDLGIVISQSG
+365 IVGKNDLGIVISQSG

-391 LKENG
+391 LKENN

-416 VFYLHVGPEIGVAS
+416 VLYLHVGPEIGVAS

-445 KHWDSA
+445 KHWDESE
-451 NKLDVSFDE
+451 NLETTFDE
-460 IAELPKLIEETMDC
+460 IKQLPSLIKETLKC
-474 EKQIK
+474 ETQIK
-479 DLSEKIYKKN
+479 EISKSINEKK

-526 KHGTLALIEDG
+526 KHGTLALIENG
-537 TPIIV
+537 TPVIV
-542 TASQN
+542 TASQH

-560 IARGA
+560 KARGA
-565 YVIAIGDNQS
+565 YVIAIGDNS
-575 EKLENISD
+575 SKKLQDISND
-583 EYVTLPD
+583 YVTLPEA
-590 SNEILTTVI
+590 SEMLSTIV

>member
-1 MALFGSARDASL
+1 MCGIIGYSGPKQPLPILLDGLSR
-13 VRSVNRELINNFVD
+13 
-27 MEVAFYKLVLEDS
+27 LEY
-40 RANIYDESDN
+40 R
-50 KVYYSPMRIPCL
+50 
-62 IEKGEKNYVGDDAGY
+62 GY
-77 DSTREGFFNFLR
+77 DSAGIAITDGQNLTIEKKEGKLQV
-89 DDLKD
+89 LKD
-94 SNIKGNIGIGHTRWA
+94 HLFDKEINGNIGIGHTRWA

-114 NDVNAHP
+114 SDENAHP
-121 HSDNSE
+121 HYDRNKD
-127 EFAIIHNGIIE
+127 FAIIHNGIIE
-138 NYAEIKKDLLEE
+138 NYAEMKEE
-150 GFEFKSDTDTEVVAV
+150 LQSDDYQFESETDTEVVAV
-165 ELSRKWNGQL
+165 ELSKQWTGNL
-175 LKTVTDVAKNLEGT
+175 LETVCKVAKELDGT
-189 YALVVTTTKEEGTIV
+189 YALVVTTTKQSDTIV
-204 AGRLMSP
+204 AGRMMSP

-216 GENEVFLASDSA
+216 GEGEVFLASDSA

-238 FLENGDFVEIKNGQ
+238 FLENGDFVEIKDGSYQ
-252 YKLFDSELNEIER
+252 LFDINMNKISR
-265 EIQEID
+265 EVQEID
-271 WEVSEAE
+271 WKVSEAE
-278 KLGHDHFM
+278 KSGHDHFM
-286 YKEILEQSEVI
+286 YKEILEQAEVI
-297 ERTISGRLETTSKEI
+297 ERTITGRLEIGSEEI
-312 PIKQDEASKYE
+312 PVDLNKAKQFE

-391 LKENG
+391 LKENN

-416 VFYLHVGPEIGVAS
+416 VLYLHVGPEIGVAS

-445 KHWDSA
+445 KHWDESE
-451 NKLDVSFDE
+451 NLETTFDE
-460 IAELPKLIEETMDC
+460 IKQLPSLIKETLKC
-474 EKQIK
+474 ETQIK
-479 DLSEKIYKKN
+479 EISKSINEKK

-526 KHGTLALIEDG
+526 KHGTLALIENG
-537 TPIIV
+537 TPVIV
-542 TASQN
+542 TASQH

-560 IARGA
+560 KARGA
-565 YVIAIGDNQS
+565 YVIAIGDNS
-575 EKLENISD
+575 SKKLQDISND
-583 EYVTLPD
+583 YVTLPEA
-590 SNEILTTVI
+590 SEMLSTIV

>member
-1 MALFGSARDASL
+1 MCGIIGYSGPKEPLPI
-13 VRSVNRELINNFVD
+13 LISG
-27 MEVAFYKLVLEDS
+27 LSRLEY
-40 RANIYDESDN
+40 R
-50 KVYYSPMRIPCL
+50 
-62 IEKGEKNYVGDDAGY
+62 GY
-77 DSTREGFFNFLR
+77 DSAGVALIDGDNLSIEKKEGKLSV
-89 DDLKD
+89 LKEHLEGTL
-94 SNIKGNIGIGHTRWA
+94 IKGNIGIGHTRWA

-114 NDVNAHP
+114 SDVNAHP
-121 HSDNSE
+121 HADNAN

-138 NYAEIKKDLLEE
+138 NYAELKDDLIQNDYSFISE
-150 GFEFKSDTDTEVVAV
+150 TDTEVVAV
-165 ELSRKWNGQL
+165 ELSRKWNGEL
-175 LKTVTDVAKNLEGT
+175 LDTVLDVAKSLEGT
-189 YALVVTTTKEEGTIV
+189 YALVVTSTKQPGTIV
-204 AGRLMSP
+204 AGRMMSP

-216 GENEVFLASDSA
+216 GEGEVFLASDSA
-228 AILEHTNKMI
+228 AILEYTNKMI
-238 FLENGDFVEIKNGQ
+238 FLENGDFVEINDGNFTLYDIEKNVITR
-252 YKLFDSELNEIER
+252 D
-265 EIQEID
+265 IQVID

-278 KLGHDHFM
+278 KAGHEHFM
-286 YKEILEQSEVI
+286 YKEILEQAEVI
-297 ERTISGRLETTSKEI
+297 ERTIAGRIEKNSTEI
-312 PIKQDEASKYE
+312 PIHLDKAKKFE

-365 IVGENDLGIVISQSG
+365 IIGKNDLAIVISQSG

-396 AHVLALV
+396 SHVLALV

-445 KHWDSA
+445 KHWDSN
-451 NKLDVSFDE
+451 NKLDTSLEE
-460 IAELPKLIEETMDC
+460 IKALPSLIEEALKC
-474 EKQIK
+474 EDQVKQISK
-479 DLSEKIYKKN
+479 LIYKKK

-526 KHGTLALIEDG
+526 KHGTLALIEEG
-537 TPIIV
+537 TPVIV
-542 TASQN
+542 TASQR

-565 YVIAIGDNQS
+565 YVIAVGDVSSKKLKDISNNYIALPETS
-575 EKLENISD
+575 EMLSTI
-583 EYVTLPD
+583 
-590 SNEILTTVI
+590 I

>member
-1 MALFGSARDASL
+1 MCGIVGYSGPKEPLPILLGGLSR
-13 VRSVNRELINNFVD
+13 
-27 MEVAFYKLVLEDS
+27 LEY
-40 RANIYDESDN
+40 R
-50 KVYYSPMRIPCL
+50 
-62 IEKGEKNYVGDDAGY
+62 GY
-77 DSTREGFFNFLR
+77 DSAGIAILNNNDLIVEKKEGKLSS
-89 DDLKD
+89 LVQHLEGKT
-94 SNIKGNIGIGHTRWA
+94 IKGNIGIGHTRWA

-114 NDVNAHP
+114 SDKNAHP
-121 HSDNSE
+121 HSDNQN
-127 EFAIIHNGIIE
+127 EFAIIHNGIVE
-138 NYAEIKKDLLEE
+138 NYSEMKNDLIEQ
-150 GFEFKSDTDTEVVAV
+150 GYTFSSDTDTEVVAV
-165 ELSRKWNGQL
+165 ELSKEWSGDL
-175 LKTVTDVAKNLEGT
+175 LETVLNVAKKLEGT
-189 YALVVTTTKEEGTIV
+189 YALVVTTVKQPDVIV
-204 AGRLMSP
+204 AGRMMSP

-216 GENEVFLASDSA
+216 GDDEVFLASDSA

-238 FLENGDFVEIKNGQ
+238 FLENGDFVKIENGHFE
-252 YKLFDSELNEIER
+252 LFDINKNKISR
-265 EIQEID
+265 EIQVID

-278 KLGHDHFM
+278 KGGHDHFM
-286 YKEILEQSEVI
+286 YKEILEQPEVI
-297 ERTISGRLETTSKEI
+297 ERTISGRLAGIESDIPISKE
-312 PIKQDEASKYE
+312 EAQKFE

-365 IVGENDLGIVISQSG
+365 IVGKNDLGIVISQSG

-391 LKENG
+391 LKEND
-396 AHVLALV
+396 AHVLAFV

-416 VFYLHVGPEIGVAS
+416 VLYLHVGPEIGVAS

-438 VGQLLLA
+438 IGQLLVA
-445 KHWDSA
+445 KHWDEE
-451 NKLDVSFDE
+451 NKLNISYDE
-460 IAELPKLIEETMDC
+460 INELPKLIQETLNC
-474 EKQIK
+474 EDQIK
-479 DLSEKIYKKN
+479 SLSKKISKKK

-526 KHGTLALIEDG
+526 KHGTLALIEDD
-537 TPIIV
+537 TPVIV

-565 YVIAIGDNQS
+565 YVISIGDNS
-575 EKLENISD
+575 SKKLEDISN
-583 EYVTLPD
+583 EYVTLP
-590 SNEILTTVI
+590 TTSEVLSTII

>member
-1 MALFGSARDASL
+1 MCGIIGYSGPKQPLPILLDGLSR
-13 VRSVNRELINNFVD
+13 
-27 MEVAFYKLVLEDS
+27 LEY
-40 RANIYDESDN
+40 R
-50 KVYYSPMRIPCL
+50 
-62 IEKGEKNYVGDDAGY
+62 GY
-77 DSTREGFFNFLR
+77 DSAGIAITDGQNLTIEKKEGKLQV
-89 DDLKD
+89 LKD
-94 SNIKGNIGIGHTRWA
+94 HLFDKEINGNIGIGHTRWA

-114 NDVNAHP
+114 SDENAHP
-121 HSDNSE
+121 HYDRNKD
-127 EFAIIHNGIIE
+127 FAIIHNGIIE
-138 NYAEIKKDLLEE
+138 NYAEMKEE
-150 GFEFKSDTDTEVVAV
+150 LQSDDYQFESETDTEVVAV
-165 ELSRKWNGQL
+165 ELSKQWTGNL
-175 LKTVTDVAKNLEGT
+175 LETVCKVAKELDGT
-189 YALVVTTTKEEGTIV
+189 YALVVTTTKQSDTIV
-204 AGRLMSP
+204 AGRMMSP

-216 GENEVFLASDSA
+216 GEGEVFLASDSA

-238 FLENGDFVEIKNGQ
+238 FLENGDFVEIKDGSYQ
-252 YKLFDSELNEIER
+252 LFDINMNKISR
-265 EIQEID
+265 EVQEID
-271 WEVSEAE
+271 WKVSEAE
-278 KLGHDHFM
+278 KSGHDHFM
-286 YKEILEQSEVI
+286 YKEILEQAEVI
-297 ERTISGRLETTSKEI
+297 ERTITGRLEIGSEEI
-312 PIKQDEASKYE
+312 PVDLNKAKQFE

-365 IVGENDLGIVISQSG
+365 IVGKNDLGIVISQSG

-391 LKENG
+391 LKENN

-416 VFYLHVGPEIGVAS
+416 VLYLHVGPEIGVAS

-445 KHWDSA
+445 KHWDESE
-451 NKLDVSFDE
+451 NLETTFDE
-460 IAELPKLIEETMDC
+460 IKQLPFLIKETLKC
-474 EKQIK
+474 ESQIK
-479 DLSEKIYKKN
+479 EISKSINEKK

-526 KHGTLALIEDG
+526 KHGTLALIENG
-537 TPIIV
+537 TPVIV
-542 TASQN
+542 TASQH

-560 IARGA
+560 KARGA
-565 YVIAIGDNQS
+565 YVIAIGDNS
-575 EKLENISD
+575 SKKLQDISND
-583 EYVTLPD
+583 YVTLPEA
-590 SNEILTTVI
+590 SEMLSTIV

>member
-1 MALFGSARDASL
+1 MCGIIGYSGPKQPLPILLDGLSR
-13 VRSVNRELINNFVD
+13 
-27 MEVAFYKLVLEDS
+27 LEY
-40 RANIYDESDN
+40 R
-50 KVYYSPMRIPCL
+50 
-62 IEKGEKNYVGDDAGY
+62 GY
-77 DSTREGFFNFLR
+77 DSAGIAITDGQNLTIEKKEGKLQV
-89 DDLKD
+89 LK
-94 SNIKGNIGIGHTRWA
+94 NHLLNKEINGNIGIGHTRWA

-114 NDVNAHP
+114 SDENAHP
-121 HSDNSE
+121 HYDRDKD
-127 EFAIIHNGIIE
+127 FAIIHNGIIE
-138 NYAEIKKDLLEE
+138 NYAEMKEE
-150 GFEFKSDTDTEVVAV
+150 LQRDNYQFESETDTEVVAV
-165 ELSRKWNGQL
+165 ELSNQWTGNL
-175 LKTVTDVAKNLEGT
+175 LETVCKVAKELVGT
-189 YALVVTTTKEEGTIV
+189 YALVVTTTKQPDTIV
-204 AGRLMSP
+204 AGRMMSP

-216 GENEVFLASDSA
+216 GESEVFLASDSA

-238 FLENGDFVEIKNGQ
+238 FLENGDFVEIKDGSYQ
-252 YKLFDSELNEIER
+252 LFDINMNKISR

-271 WEVSEAE
+271 WKVSEAE
-278 KLGHDHFM
+278 KSGHDHFM
-286 YKEILEQSEVI
+286 YKEILEQAEVI
-297 ERTISGRLETTSKEI
+297 ERTITGRLEIGSEEI
-312 PIKQDEASKYE
+312 PVNLNMAKQFE

-391 LKENG
+391 LKEND

-416 VFYLHVGPEIGVAS
+416 VLYLHVGPEIGVAS

-445 KHWDSA
+445 KHWDESE
-451 NKLDVSFDE
+451 NLETTFDE
-460 IAELPKLIEETMDC
+460 IKQLPLLIKETLKC
-474 EKQIK
+474 ESQIK
-479 DLSEKIYKKN
+479 EISKSINEKK

-526 KHGTLALIEDG
+526 KHGTLALIENG
-537 TPIIV
+537 TPVIV
-542 TASQN
+542 TASQH

-560 IARGA
+560 KARGA
-565 YVIAIGDNQS
+565 YVIAIGDNS
-575 EKLENISD
+575 SKKLQDISND
-583 EYVTLPD
+583 YVTLPEA
-590 SNEILTTVI
+590 SEMLSTIV

>member
-1 MALFGSARDASL
+1 MCGIVGYSGPKEPLPILLGGLSR
-13 VRSVNRELINNFVD
+13 
-27 MEVAFYKLVLEDS
+27 LEY
-40 RANIYDESDN
+40 R
-50 KVYYSPMRIPCL
+50 
-62 IEKGEKNYVGDDAGY
+62 GY
-77 DSTREGFFNFLR
+77 DSSGIAILNNNDLIVEKKEGKLSS
-89 DDLKD
+89 LIQHLEGKT
-94 SNIKGNIGIGHTRWA
+94 IKGSIGIGHTRWA

-114 NDVNAHP
+114 SDKNAHP
-121 HSDNSE
+121 HSDNQN
-127 EFAIIHNGIIE
+127 EFAIIHNGIVE
-138 NYAEIKKDLLEE
+138 NYSEMKDELIKQ
-150 GFEFKSDTDTEVVAV
+150 GYTFSSDTDTEVVAV
-165 ELSRKWNGQL
+165 ELSKEWSGDL
-175 LKTVTDVAKNLEGT
+175 LETVLNVAKKLEGT
-189 YALVVTTTKEEGTIV
+189 YALVVTTVKQPDVIV
-204 AGRLMSP
+204 AGRMMSP

-216 GENEVFLASDSA
+216 GDDEVFLASDSA

-238 FLENGDFVEIKNGQ
+238 FLENGDFVKIENGNFE
-252 YKLFDSELNEIER
+252 LFDINKNKISR
-265 EIQEID
+265 EIQVID

-278 KLGHDHFM
+278 KGGHDHFM
-286 YKEILEQSEVI
+286 YKEILEQPEVI
-297 ERTISGRLETTSKEI
+297 ERTISGRLSGSESDIPISKE
-312 PIKQDEASKYE
+312 EAQKFE

-365 IVGENDLGIVISQSG
+365 IVGKNDLGIVISQSG

-391 LKENG
+391 LKEND
-396 AHVLALV
+396 AHVLAFV

-416 VFYLHVGPEIGVAS
+416 VLYLHVGPEIGVAS

-438 VGQLLLA
+438 IGQLLVA
-445 KHWDSA
+445 KHWDEE
-451 NKLDVSFDE
+451 NKLNISYDD
-460 IAELPKLIEETMDC
+460 INELPKLIQETLNCEE
-474 EKQIK
+474 QIK
-479 DLSEKIYKKN
+479 SLSKKISKKK

-526 KHGTLALIEDG
+526 KHGTLALIEDD
-537 TPIIV
+537 TPVIV

-565 YVIAIGDNQS
+565 YVISIGDNS
-575 EKLENISD
+575 SKKLEDISN
-583 EYVTLPD
+583 EYVTLP
-590 SNEILTTVI
+590 TTSEVLSTII

>member
-1 MALFGSARDASL
+1 MCGIIGYSGQRKPLPILLDGLSR
-13 VRSVNRELINNFVD
+13 
-27 MEVAFYKLVLEDS
+27 LEY
-40 RANIYDESDN
+40 R
-50 KVYYSPMRIPCL
+50 
-62 IEKGEKNYVGDDAGY
+62 GY
-77 DSTREGFFNFLR
+77 DSAGIAIIDGESLTIEKKEGKLQV
-89 DDLKD
+89 LKD
-94 SNIKGNIGIGHTRWA
+94 HLVDKEINGNIGIGHTRWA

-114 NDVNAHP
+114 SDENAHP
-121 HSDNSE
+121 HYDNNQD
-127 EFAIIHNGIIE
+127 FAIIHNGIIE
-138 NYAEIKKDLLEE
+138 NYAEMKEVLLNENN
-150 GFEFKSDTDTEVVAV
+150 EFKSETDTEVVAV
-165 ELSRKWNGQL
+165 ELSRQWTGNL
-175 LKTVTDVAKNLEGT
+175 LETVCNVAKGLEGT
-189 YALVVTTTKEEGTIV
+189 YALVVTTIKEPETIV
-204 AGRLMSP
+204 AGRMMSP

-216 GENEVFLASDSA
+216 GEDEVFLASDSA

-252 YKLFDSELNEIER
+252 YQLFDIDMNEITR
-265 EIQEID
+265 EVQLID

-278 KLGHDHFM
+278 KSGHDHFM

-297 ERTISGRLETTSKEI
+297 ERTITGRLELGSEQI
-312 PIKQDEASKYE
+312 PIDLEHAKKFE

-344 EKVLGVP
+344 EKVLGIP

-365 IVGENDLGIVISQSG
+365 IVGKNDLGIVISQSG

-391 LKENG
+391 LKDNG
-396 AHVLALV
+396 SHVLALV

-416 VFYLHVGPEIGVAS
+416 VLYLHVGPEIGVAS

-445 KHWDSA
+445 KHWDEF
-451 NKLDVSFDE
+451 NKLETSFDE
-460 IAELPKLIEETMDC
+460 ISELPFLIKKALEC
-474 EKQIK
+474 EPQIK
-479 DLSEKIYKKN
+479 EISKSINDKK

-526 KHGTLALIEDG
+526 KHGTLALIEKG
-537 TPIIV
+537 TPVVV
-542 TASQN
+542 TASQH

-560 IARGA
+560 KARGA
-565 YVIAIGDNQS
+565 YVIAIGDNS
-575 EKLENISD
+575 SKKLQDISD
-583 EYVTLPD
+583 NYVTLPEA
-590 SNEILTTVI
+590 SEMLSTII

>member
-1 MALFGSARDASL
+1 MCGIIGYSGPKQPLPILLDGLSR
-13 VRSVNRELINNFVD
+13 
-27 MEVAFYKLVLEDS
+27 LEY
-40 RANIYDESDN
+40 R
-50 KVYYSPMRIPCL
+50 
-62 IEKGEKNYVGDDAGY
+62 GY
-77 DSTREGFFNFLR
+77 DSAGIAITDGQNLTIEKKEGKLQV
-89 DDLKD
+89 LKD
-94 SNIKGNIGIGHTRWA
+94 HLLNKEINGNIGIGHTRWA
-109 THGVP
+109 THGAP
-114 NDVNAHP
+114 SDENAHP
-121 HSDNSE
+121 HYDRNKD
-127 EFAIIHNGIIE
+127 FAIIHNGIIE
-138 NYAEIKKDLLEE
+138 NYAEMKEKLQSDDYQ
-150 GFEFKSDTDTEVVAV
+150 FESETDTEVVAV
-165 ELSRKWNGQL
+165 ELSKQWTGNL
-175 LKTVTDVAKNLEGT
+175 LETVCKVAKELDGT
-189 YALVVTTTKEEGTIV
+189 YALVVTTTKQSDTIV
-204 AGRLMSP
+204 AGRMMSP

-216 GENEVFLASDSA
+216 GEGEVFLASDSA

-238 FLENGDFVEIKNGQ
+238 FLENGDFVEIKDGSYQ
-252 YKLFDSELNEIER
+252 LFDINMNKISR
-265 EIQEID
+265 EVQEID
-271 WEVSEAE
+271 WKVSEAE
-278 KLGHDHFM
+278 KSGHDHFM
-286 YKEILEQSEVI
+286 YKEILEQAEVI
-297 ERTISGRLETTSKEI
+297 ERTITGRLEIGSEEI
-312 PIKQDEASKYE
+312 PVDLNKAKQFE

-391 LKENG
+391 LKENN

-416 VFYLHVGPEIGVAS
+416 VLYLHVGPEIGVAS

-445 KHWDSA
+445 KHWDESE
-451 NKLDVSFDE
+451 NLETTFDE
-460 IAELPKLIEETMDC
+460 IKQLPLLIKETLKC
-474 EKQIK
+474 ESQIK
-479 DLSEKIYKKN
+479 EISKSINEKK

-526 KHGTLALIEDG
+526 KHGTLALIENG
-537 TPIIV
+537 TPVIV
-542 TASQN
+542 TASQH

-560 IARGA
+560 KARGA
-565 YVIAIGDNQS
+565 YVIAIGDNS
-575 EKLENISD
+575 SKKLQDISND
-583 EYVTLPD
+583 YVTLPEA
-590 SNEILTTVI
+590 SEMLSTIV

>member
-1 MALFGSARDASL
+1 MCGIIGYSGPKQPLPILLDGLSR
-13 VRSVNRELINNFVD
+13 
-27 MEVAFYKLVLEDS
+27 LEY
-40 RANIYDESDN
+40 R
-50 KVYYSPMRIPCL
+50 
-62 IEKGEKNYVGDDAGY
+62 GY
-77 DSTREGFFNFLR
+77 DSAGIAITDGQNLTIEKKEGKLQV
-89 DDLKD
+89 LKD
-94 SNIKGNIGIGHTRWA
+94 HLLDKEINGNIGIGHTRWA

-114 NDVNAHP
+114 SDENAHP
-121 HSDNSE
+121 HYDRNKD
-127 EFAIIHNGIIE
+127 FAIIHNGIIE
-138 NYAEIKKDLLEE
+138 NYAEMKEE
-150 GFEFKSDTDTEVVAV
+150 LQSDDYQFESETDTEVVAV
-165 ELSRKWNGQL
+165 ELSKQWTGNL
-175 LKTVTDVAKNLEGT
+175 LETVCKVAKELDGT
-189 YALVVTTTKEEGTIV
+189 YALVVTTTKQSDTIV
-204 AGRLMSP
+204 AGRMMSP

-216 GENEVFLASDSA
+216 GEGEVFLASDSA

-238 FLENGDFVEIKNGQ
+238 FLENGDFVEIKDGSYQ
-252 YKLFDSELNEIER
+252 LFDINMNKISR
-265 EIQEID
+265 EVQEID

-278 KLGHDHFM
+278 KSGHDHFM
-286 YKEILEQSEVI
+286 YKEILEQAEVI
-297 ERTISGRLETTSKEI
+297 ERTITGRLEIGSEEI
-312 PIKQDEASKYE
+312 PVDLNKAKQFE

-391 LKENG
+391 LKENN

-416 VFYLHVGPEIGVAS
+416 VLYLHVGPEIGVAS

-445 KHWDSA
+445 KHWDESE
-451 NKLDVSFDE
+451 NLETTFDE
-460 IAELPKLIEETMDC
+460 IKQLPFLIKETLKC
-474 EKQIK
+474 ESQIK
-479 DLSEKIYKKN
+479 EISKSINEKK

-526 KHGTLALIEDG
+526 KHGTLALIENG
-537 TPIIV
+537 TPVIV
-542 TASQN
+542 TASQH

-560 IARGA
+560 KARGA
-565 YVIAIGDNQS
+565 YVIAIGDNS
-575 EKLENISD
+575 SKKLQDISND
-583 EYVTLPD
+583 YVTLPEA
-590 SNEILTTVI
+590 SEMLSTIV

>member
-1 MALFGSARDASL
+1 MCGIIGYSGPKQTLPILLGGLSR
-13 VRSVNRELINNFVD
+13 
-27 MEVAFYKLVLEDS
+27 LEY
-40 RANIYDESDN
+40 R
-50 KVYYSPMRIPCL
+50 
-62 IEKGEKNYVGDDAGY
+62 GY
-77 DSTREGFFNFLR
+77 DSAGIAITDGENLIIEKKEGKLQV
-89 DDLKD
+89 LKD
-94 SNIKGNIGIGHTRWA
+94 HLLDKEIKGNIGIGHTRWA
-109 THGVP
+109 THGGP
-114 NDVNAHP
+114 SDKNAHP
-121 HSDNSE
+121 HHDNNQD
-127 EFAIIHNGIIE
+127 FAIIHNGIIE
-138 NYAEIKKDLLEE
+138 NYAEMKEELLKE
-150 GFEFKSDTDTEVVAV
+150 GYQFESETDTEVIAV
-165 ELSRKWNGQL
+165 ELSKQWTGNL
-175 LKTVTDVAKNLEGT
+175 LETVCQVAKDLDGT
-189 YALVVTTTKEEGTIV
+189 YALVVTTVKQTNTIV
-204 AGRLMSP
+204 AGRMMSP

-216 GENEVFLASDSA
+216 GDDEVFLASDSA

-238 FLENGDFVEIKNGQ
+238 FLENGDFVEIKDGRYQ
-252 YKLFDSELNEIER
+252 LFDINMNTITR

-278 KLGHDHFM
+278 KSGHDHFM
-286 YKEILEQSEVI
+286 YKEILEQAEVI
-297 ERTISGRLETTSKEI
+297 ERTITGRLEVGSEEI
-312 PIKQDEASKYE
+312 PVDSKQAKQFE

-391 LKENG
+391 LKDNNS
-396 AHVLALV
+396 HVLALV

-416 VFYLHVGPEIGVAS
+416 VLYLHVGPEIGVAS

-445 KHWDSA
+445 KHWDES
-451 NKLDVSFDE
+451 NKLETTFDE
-460 IAELPKLIEETMDC
+460 IKQLPSLIKETLKC
-474 EKQIK
+474 EAQIK
-479 DLSEKIYKKN
+479 EISKSINKKK

-537 TPIIV
+537 TPVIV
-542 TASQN
+542 TASQH

-560 IARGA
+560 KARGA
-565 YVIAIGDNQS
+565 FVIAIGDNS
-575 EKLENISD
+575 SKKLQDISND
-583 EYVTLPD
+583 YVTLPEA
-590 SNEILTTVI
+590 SEMLSTIV

>member
-1 MALFGSARDASL
+1 MCGIIGYSGPKQPLPILLDGLSR
-13 VRSVNRELINNFVD
+13 
-27 MEVAFYKLVLEDS
+27 LEY
-40 RANIYDESDN
+40 R
-50 KVYYSPMRIPCL
+50 
-62 IEKGEKNYVGDDAGY
+62 GY
-77 DSTREGFFNFLR
+77 DSAGIAITDGQNLTIEKKEGKLQV
-89 DDLKD
+89 LKD
-94 SNIKGNIGIGHTRWA
+94 HLFDKEINGNIGIGHTRWA

-114 NDVNAHP
+114 SDENAHP
-121 HSDNSE
+121 HYDRNKD
-127 EFAIIHNGIIE
+127 FAIIHNGIIE
-138 NYAEIKKDLLEE
+138 NYAEMKEE
-150 GFEFKSDTDTEVVAV
+150 LQSDDYQFESETDTEVVAV
-165 ELSRKWNGQL
+165 ELSKQWTGNL
-175 LKTVTDVAKNLEGT
+175 LETVCKVAKELDGT
-189 YALVVTTTKEEGTIV
+189 YALVVTTTKQSDTIV
-204 AGRLMSP
+204 AGRMMSP

-216 GENEVFLASDSA
+216 GEGEVFLASDSA

-238 FLENGDFVEIKNGQ
+238 FLENGDFVEIKDGSYQ
-252 YKLFDSELNEIER
+252 LFDINMNKISR
-265 EIQEID
+265 EVQEID
-271 WEVSEAE
+271 WKVSEAE
-278 KLGHDHFM
+278 KSGHDHFM
-286 YKEILEQSEVI
+286 YKEILEQAEVI
-297 ERTISGRLETTSKEI
+297 ERTITGRLEIGSEEI
-312 PIKQDEASKYE
+312 PVDLNKAKQFE

-365 IVGENDLGIVISQSG
+365 IVGKNDLGIVISQSG

-391 LKENG
+391 LKENNV
-396 AHVLALV
+396 HVLALV

-416 VFYLHVGPEIGVAS
+416 VLYLHVGPEIGVAS

-445 KHWDSA
+445 KHWDESE
-451 NKLDVSFDE
+451 NLETTFDE
-460 IAELPKLIEETMDC
+460 IKQLPSLIKETLKC
-474 EKQIK
+474 ETQIK
-479 DLSEKIYKKN
+479 EISKSINEKK

-526 KHGTLALIEDG
+526 KHGTLALIENG
-537 TPIIV
+537 TPVIV
-542 TASQN
+542 TASQH

-560 IARGA
+560 KARGA
-565 YVIAIGDNQS
+565 YVIAIGDNS
-575 EKLENISD
+575 SKKLQDISND
-583 EYVTLPD
+583 YVTLPEA
-590 SNEILTTVI
+590 SEMLSTIV

>member
-1 MALFGSARDASL
+1 
-13 VRSVNRELINNFVD
+13 
-27 MEVAFYKLVLEDS
+27 MEGLSRLEY
-40 RANIYDESDN
+40 R
-50 KVYYSPMRIPCL
+50 
-62 IEKGEKNYVGDDAGY
+62 GY
-77 DSTREGFFNFLR
+77 DSAGIAITDGPNLTIEKKEGKLQV
-89 DDLKD
+89 LKD
-94 SNIKGNIGIGHTRWA
+94 HLLNKEIKGNIGIGHTRWA

-114 NDVNAHP
+114 SDENAHP
-121 HSDNSE
+121 HYDRNKD
-127 EFAIIHNGIIE
+127 FAIIHNGIIE
-138 NYAEIKKDLLEE
+138 NYAEMKEE
-150 GFEFKSDTDTEVVAV
+150 LQSDDYQFESETDTEVVAV
-165 ELSRKWNGQL
+165 ELSKQWTGNL
-175 LKTVTDVAKNLEGT
+175 LETVCKVAKELDGT
-189 YALVVTTTKEEGTIV
+189 YALVVTTTKQSDTIV
-204 AGRLMSP
+204 AGRMMSP

-216 GENEVFLASDSA
+216 GEGEVFLASDSA

-238 FLENGDFVEIKNGQ
+238 FLENGDFVEIKDGSYQ
-252 YKLFDSELNEIER
+252 LFDINMNKISR
-265 EIQEID
+265 EVQEID

-278 KLGHDHFM
+278 KSGHDHFM
-286 YKEILEQSEVI
+286 YKEILEQAEVI
-297 ERTISGRLETTSKEI
+297 ERTITGRLEIGSEEI
-312 PIKQDEASKYE
+312 PVDLNKAKQFE

-391 LKENG
+391 LKENN

-416 VFYLHVGPEIGVAS
+416 VLYLHVGPEIGVAS

-445 KHWDSA
+445 KHWDESE
-451 NKLDVSFDE
+451 NLETTFDE
-460 IAELPKLIEETMDC
+460 IKQLPFLIKETLKC
-474 EKQIK
+474 ESQIK
-479 DLSEKIYKKN
+479 EISKSINEKK

-526 KHGTLALIEDG
+526 KHGTLALIENG
-537 TPIIV
+537 TPVIV
-542 TASQN
+542 TASQH

-560 IARGA
+560 KARGA
-565 YVIAIGDNQS
+565 YVIAIGDNS
-575 EKLENISD
+575 SKKLQDISND
-583 EYVTLPD
+583 YVTLPEA
-590 SNEILTTVI
+590 SEMLSTIV

>member
-1 MALFGSARDASL
+1 MCGIIGYSGPKNPLPI
-13 VRSVNRELINNFVD
+13 LING
-27 MEVAFYKLVLEDS
+27 LSRLEY
-40 RANIYDESDN
+40 R
-50 KVYYSPMRIPCL
+50 
-62 IEKGEKNYVGDDAGY
+62 GY
-77 DSTREGFFNFLR
+77 DSSGIAILNGANLIVEKKEGKLQV
-89 DDLKD
+89 LKD
-94 SNIKGNIGIGHTRWA
+94 HLEGKHFNGNIGVGHTRWA

-114 NDVNAHP
+114 SDLNAHP
-121 HSDNSE
+121 HTDNKK

-138 NYAEIKKDLLEE
+138 NYSELKDELVNK
-150 GFEFKSDTDTEVVAV
+150 GFNFTSETDTEVVAV
-165 ELSRKWNGQL
+165 ELSSKWTGNL
-175 LKTVTDVAKNLEGT
+175 LQTVTNVAKNLKGT
-189 YALVVTTTKEEGTIV
+189 FALVVTTTKEPNKIV
-204 AGRLMSP
+204 AGRMMSP

-216 GENEVFLASDSA
+216 GDEEVFLASDSA
-228 AILEHTNKMI
+228 AILEHTNKMV
-238 FLENGDFVEIKNGQ
+238 FLENGDFVEIIDGT
-252 YKLFDSELNEIER
+252 YKIFDINLNEIKR
-265 EIQEID
+265 EVQDID
-271 WEVSEAE
+271 WEISEAE
-278 KLGHDHFM
+278 KSGYEHFM
-286 YKEILEQSEVI
+286 YKEIIEQPEMI
-297 ERTISGRLETTSKEI
+297 EKTLSGRLVENSIGI
-312 PIKQDEASKYE
+312 PIQLNEVRNFE

-365 IVGENDLGIVISQSG
+365 IVGNKDLGIVISQSG

-403 NVVGSSLARMADS
+403 NVVGSSLARMSDS
-416 VFYLHVGPEIGVAS
+416 VMYLHVGPEIGVAS

-438 VGQLLLA
+438 VAQLVLA
-445 KHWDSA
+445 KHWDIE
-451 NKLDVSFDE
+451 NKLNITFEE
-460 IAELPKLIEETMDC
+460 IKNIPKLVKESLECET
-474 EKQIK
+474 EIINIAKGI
-479 DLSEKIYKKN
+479 SKKN

-526 KHGTLALIEDG
+526 KHGTLALIEEG
-537 TPIIV
+537 TPVIV
-542 TASQN
+542 TASQS

-560 IARGA
+560 KARGA
-565 YVIAIGDNQS
+565 FVIAVGDDNS
-575 EKLENISD
+575 KKMEKISD
-583 EYVTLPD
+583 QFISLPNAH
-590 SNEILTTVI
+590 SLLSTII
-599 SIIPLQFIAY
+599 SIIPLQLIAY
-609 HVANLN
+609 HVAKLN

>member
-1 MALFGSARDASL
+1 MCGIVGYSGPKEPLPILLGGLSRLEYRGYDSAGIAILNNNDLIVEKKEGKLASL
-13 VRSVNRELINNFVD
+13 VQH
-27 MEVAFYKLVLEDS
+27 LEG
-40 RANIYDESDN
+40 
-50 KVYYSPMRIPCL
+50 K
-62 IEKGEKNYVGDDAGY
+62 
-77 DSTREGFFNFLR
+77 T
-89 DDLKD
+89 
-94 SNIKGNIGIGHTRWA
+94 IKGNIGIGHTRWA

-114 NDVNAHP
+114 SDKNAHP
-121 HSDNSE
+121 HSDNQN
-127 EFAIIHNGIIE
+127 EFAIIHNGIVE
-138 NYAEIKKDLLEE
+138 NYSEMKNELIEQ
-150 GFEFKSDTDTEVVAV
+150 GYTFSSDTDTEVVAV
-165 ELSRKWNGQL
+165 ELSKEWSGDL
-175 LKTVTDVAKNLEGT
+175 LETVLNVAKKLEGT
-189 YALVVTTTKEEGTIV
+189 YALVVTTVKQPDVIV
-204 AGRLMSP
+204 AGRMMSP

-216 GENEVFLASDSA
+216 GDDEVFLASDSA

-238 FLENGDFVEIKNGQ
+238 FLENGDFVKIENGHFE
-252 YKLFDSELNEIER
+252 LFDINKNKISR
-265 EIQEID
+265 EIQVID

-278 KLGHDHFM
+278 KGGHDHFM
-286 YKEILEQSEVI
+286 YKEILEQPEVI
-297 ERTISGRLETTSKEI
+297 KRTISGRLAGIESDIPISKE
-312 PIKQDEASKYE
+312 EAQKFE

-359 FRYREP
+359 FRYRQP
-365 IVGENDLGIVISQSG
+365 IVGKNDLGIVISQSG

-391 LKENG
+391 LKEND
-396 AHVLALV
+396 AHVLAFV

-416 VFYLHVGPEIGVAS
+416 VLYLHVGPEIGVAS

-438 VGQLLLA
+438 IGQLLVA
-445 KHWDSA
+445 KHWDEE
-451 NKLDVSFDE
+451 NKLNISYDE
-460 IAELPKLIEETMDC
+460 INELPKLIQETLNC
-474 EKQIK
+474 EDQIK
-479 DLSEKIYKKN
+479 SLSKKISKKK

-526 KHGTLALIEDG
+526 KHGTLALIEDD
-537 TPIIV
+537 TPVIV

-565 YVIAIGDNQS
+565 YVISIGDNS
-575 EKLENISD
+575 SKKLEDISN
-583 EYVTLPD
+583 EYVTLP
-590 SNEILTTVI
+590 TTSEVLSTII

>member
-1 MALFGSARDASL
+1 MCGIIGYSGPKQPLPILLDGLSR
-13 VRSVNRELINNFVD
+13 
-27 MEVAFYKLVLEDS
+27 LEY
-40 RANIYDESDN
+40 R
-50 KVYYSPMRIPCL
+50 
-62 IEKGEKNYVGDDAGY
+62 GY
-77 DSTREGFFNFLR
+77 DSAGIAITDGQNLTIEKKEGKLQV
-89 DDLKD
+89 LKD
-94 SNIKGNIGIGHTRWA
+94 HLFDKEINGNIGIGHTRWA

-114 NDVNAHP
+114 SDENAHP
-121 HSDNSE
+121 HYDRNKD
-127 EFAIIHNGIIE
+127 FAIIHNGIIE
-138 NYAEIKKDLLEE
+138 NYAEMKEKLQSDDYQ
-150 GFEFKSDTDTEVVAV
+150 FESETDTEVVAV
-165 ELSRKWNGQL
+165 ELSKQWTGNL
-175 LKTVTDVAKNLEGT
+175 LETVCKVAKELDGT
-189 YALVVTTTKEEGTIV
+189 YALVVTTTKQSDTIV
-204 AGRLMSP
+204 AGRMMSP

-216 GENEVFLASDSA
+216 GEGEVFLASDSA

-238 FLENGDFVEIKNGQ
+238 FLENGDFVEIKDGSYQ
-252 YKLFDSELNEIER
+252 LFDINMNKISR
-265 EIQEID
+265 EVQEID
-271 WEVSEAE
+271 WKVSEAE
-278 KLGHDHFM
+278 KSGHDHFM
-286 YKEILEQSEVI
+286 YKEILEQAEVI
-297 ERTISGRLETTSKEI
+297 ERTITGRLEIGSEEI
-312 PIKQDEASKYE
+312 PVDLNKAKQFE

-365 IVGENDLGIVISQSG
+365 IVGKNDLAIVISQSG

-391 LKENG
+391 LKENN

-416 VFYLHVGPEIGVAS
+416 VLYLHVGPEIGVAS

-445 KHWDSA
+445 KHWDESE
-451 NKLDVSFDE
+451 NLETTFDE
-460 IAELPKLIEETMDC
+460 IKQLPLLIKETLKC
-474 EKQIK
+474 ESQIK
-479 DLSEKIYKKN
+479 EISKSINEKK

-526 KHGTLALIEDG
+526 KHGTLALIENG
-537 TPIIV
+537 TPVIV
-542 TASQN
+542 TASQH

-560 IARGA
+560 KARGA
-565 YVIAIGDNQS
+565 YVIAIGDNS
-575 EKLENISD
+575 SKKLQDISND
-583 EYVTLPD
+583 YVTLPEA
-590 SNEILTTVI
+590 SEMLSTIV

>member
-1 MALFGSARDASL
+1 MCGIIGYSGPKQPLPILLDGLSR
-13 VRSVNRELINNFVD
+13 
-27 MEVAFYKLVLEDS
+27 LEY
-40 RANIYDESDN
+40 R
-50 KVYYSPMRIPCL
+50 
-62 IEKGEKNYVGDDAGY
+62 GY
-77 DSTREGFFNFLR
+77 DSAGIAITDGQNLTIEKKEGKLQV
-89 DDLKD
+89 LKD
-94 SNIKGNIGIGHTRWA
+94 HLFDKEINGNIGIGHTRWA
-109 THGVP
+109 THGAP
-114 NDVNAHP
+114 SDENAHP
-121 HSDNSE
+121 HYDRNKD
-127 EFAIIHNGIIE
+127 FAIIHNGIIE
-138 NYAEIKKDLLEE
+138 NYAEMKEE
-150 GFEFKSDTDTEVVAV
+150 LQSDDYQFESETDTEVVAV
-165 ELSRKWNGQL
+165 ELSKQWTGNL
-175 LKTVTDVAKNLEGT
+175 LETVCKVAKELDGT
-189 YALVVTTTKEEGTIV
+189 YALVVTTTKQSDTIV
-204 AGRLMSP
+204 AGRMMSP

-216 GENEVFLASDSA
+216 GEGEVFLASDSA

-238 FLENGDFVEIKNGQ
+238 FLENGDFVEIKDGSYQ
-252 YKLFDSELNEIER
+252 LFDINMNKISR
-265 EIQEID
+265 EVQEID
-271 WEVSEAE
+271 WKVSEAE
-278 KLGHDHFM
+278 KSGHDHFM
-286 YKEILEQSEVI
+286 YKEILEQAEVI
-297 ERTISGRLETTSKEI
+297 ERTITGRLEIGSEEI
-312 PIKQDEASKYE
+312 PVDLNKAKQFE

-365 IVGENDLGIVISQSG
+365 IVGKNDLGIVISQSG

-391 LKENG
+391 LKENN

-416 VFYLHVGPEIGVAS
+416 VLYLHVGPEIGVAS

-445 KHWDSA
+445 KHWDESE
-451 NKLDVSFDE
+451 NLETTFDE
-460 IAELPKLIEETMDC
+460 IKQLPSLIKETLKC
-474 EKQIK
+474 ETQIK
-479 DLSEKIYKKN
+479 EISKSINEKK

-526 KHGTLALIEDG
+526 KHGTLALIENG
-537 TPIIV
+537 TPVIV
-542 TASQN
+542 TASQH

-560 IARGA
+560 KARGA
-565 YVIAIGDNQS
+565 YVIAIGDNS
-575 EKLENISD
+575 SKKLQDISND
-583 EYVTLPD
+583 YVTLPEA
-590 SNEILTTVI
+590 SEMLSTIV

>member
-1 MALFGSARDASL
+1 MCGIVGYSGPKEPLPILLGGLSR
-13 VRSVNRELINNFVD
+13 
-27 MEVAFYKLVLEDS
+27 LEY
-40 RANIYDESDN
+40 R
-50 KVYYSPMRIPCL
+50 
-62 IEKGEKNYVGDDAGY
+62 GY
-77 DSTREGFFNFLR
+77 DSAGIAILNNNDLIVEKKEGKLSS
-89 DDLKD
+89 LVQHLEGKT
-94 SNIKGNIGIGHTRWA
+94 IKGSIGIGHTRWA

-114 NDVNAHP
+114 SDNNAHP
-121 HSDNSE
+121 HSDNQN
-127 EFAIIHNGIIE
+127 EFAIIHNGIVE
-138 NYAEIKKDLLEE
+138 NYSEMKDELIEQ
-150 GFEFKSDTDTEVVAV
+150 GYNFSSDTDTEVVAV
-165 ELSRKWNGQL
+165 ELSKEWSGDL
-175 LKTVTDVAKNLEGT
+175 LETVLNVAKKLEGT
-189 YALVVTTTKEEGTIV
+189 YALVVTTVKQPDVIV
-204 AGRLMSP
+204 AGRMMSP

-216 GENEVFLASDSA
+216 GDDEVFLASDSA

-238 FLENGDFVEIKNGQ
+238 FLENGDFVKIENGHFE
-252 YKLFDSELNEIER
+252 LFDINKNKISR
-265 EIQEID
+265 EIQVID

-278 KLGHDHFM
+278 KGGHDHFM
-286 YKEILEQSEVI
+286 YKEILEQPEVI
-297 ERTISGRLETTSKEI
+297 ERTISGRLAGIESDIPISKE
-312 PIKQDEASKYE
+312 EAQKFE

-365 IVGENDLGIVISQSG
+365 IVGKNDLGIVISQSG

-391 LKENG
+391 LKEND
-396 AHVLALV
+396 AHVLAFV

-416 VFYLHVGPEIGVAS
+416 VLYLHVGPEIGVAS

-438 VGQLLLA
+438 IGQLLVA
-445 KHWDSA
+445 KHWDEE
-451 NKLDVSFDE
+451 NKLNISYDE
-460 IAELPKLIEETMDC
+460 INELPKLIQETLNC
-474 EKQIK
+474 EDQIK
-479 DLSEKIYKKN
+479 SLSKKISKKK

-526 KHGTLALIEDG
+526 KHGTLALIEDD
-537 TPIIV
+537 TPVIV

-565 YVIAIGDNQS
+565 YVISIGDNS
-575 EKLENISD
+575 SKKLEDISN
-583 EYVTLPD
+583 EYVTLP
-590 SNEILTTVI
+590 TTSEVLSTII